1 MKEMW
6 KLISYFK
13 TYNGALK
20 SRTLA
25 ISFST
30 LLAPKEAPQQ
40 TIDNYKYYP
49 YK

>member
-25 ISFST
+25 SSFST
-30 LLAPKEAPQQ
+30 LQAPKEALE
-40 TIDNYKYYP
+40 NCKYYP